1 LLLLASG
8 GRGLCGLLLLGAL
21 SLEPLRLPSWSGL
34 RDGQSFWQCPSGRG
48 RILRA

>member
-1 LLLLASG
+1 LLLLRTLWS
-8 GRGLCGLLLLGAL
+8 LLLLLGAL

-34 RDGQSFWQCPSGRG
+34 RDGRRQSFWQCPGRG